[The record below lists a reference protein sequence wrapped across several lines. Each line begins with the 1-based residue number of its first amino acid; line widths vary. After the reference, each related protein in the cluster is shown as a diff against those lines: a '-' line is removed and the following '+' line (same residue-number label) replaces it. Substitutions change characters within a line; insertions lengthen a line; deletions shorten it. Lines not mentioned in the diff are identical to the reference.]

1 MEQQVVAGRSSVR
14 FSFSSLLVLLS
25 CIAFA
30 QDNVKEPSRPGIGL
44 VLEGGGAYGLAHIGV
59 LQWIEEHHIPVDY
72 VAGTSMGGL
81 IGGAYASGMHAGE
94 VRTLVTQIDWDAV
107 LRGEREFSDLS
118 FRRKEDRRA
127 YPNAL
132 EFGLKN
138 GVKFPAGFNSGQ
150 EVDFILDR
158 IALPYS
164 GVTNFDDLPIPF
176 RCIAT
181 ELTTSSKHVF
191 NSGSLSQAL
200 RATMSIPGFFTPVK
214 SDGRIFVDGGLLDNL
229 PTDVAKEM
237 GADVTLAVH
246 LDISPLSPGA
256 SLSSFAV
263 LAQAFSVVTAVNEKR
278 GMELADILVRVD
290 LTKFR
295 GTDYTKSNKLIA
307 AGYEAAQKSASALLK
322 YSLDD
327 AAWQEY
333 LNRRD
338 ARRIKSV
345 PVPGFVEVKGTSPE
359 LAEAMEKG
367 LSKNAGRPVD
377 EARLERQLM
386 TISSTG
392 RFASMGYSVTEVDD
406 RFGLRVRAVE
416 KEYAPPIINPLV
428 VVDGSQYNNVRFGA
442 GARLT
447 FLDVGKPG
455 VEWRTDVLAGSTY
468 RLASEYVR
476 PFHRSIHWFL
486 APRVELENSPIDL
499 YSHNTQLAEY
509 RRSDINAGFDI
520 GYTFDRFSELR
531 VGYQTGWLK
540 YHPDIG
546 NTNVLPTVSG
556 RQGISRIRY
565 ITDKLDDPVVPRKGT
580 SFVSDF
586 SVYDAR
592 PGSAQ
597 TFPALA
603 GSFQYFKPIRRV
615 ESLYFRATGGT
626 TFTYPSTGV
635 PLFTLGGPG
644 HLSAYGTNEIFTNQ
658 YMLFEA
664 GYLRQIGQLP
674 PIVGDKIY
682 LLGLSEFAK
691 PYGTPQQ
698 STVPMDVAGGVI
710 VETLVGPVLVGG
722 SWGDSGHRKFF
733 FMLGRIF

>member
-1 MEQQVVAGRSSVR
+1 MR

-59 LQWIEEHHIPVDY
+59 LQWIEEHHIPVHY

-81 IGGAYASGMHAGE
+81 IGGAYASGMDAGE

-127 YPNAL
+127 YPNSL

-150 EVDFILDR
+150 QVDFILDR
-158 IALPYS
+158 ISLPYS
-164 GVTNFDDLPIPF
+164 GLRNFDELPIPF

-181 ELTTSSKHVF
+181 ELTTSSKYVF
-191 NSGSLSQAL
+191 DKGSLSQAL

-214 SDGRIFVDGGLLDNL
+214 SDGKIFVDGGLLDNL

-237 GADVTLAVH
+237 GADVIVAVH
-246 LDISPLSPGA
+246 LDVAPLSAGA

-263 LAQAFSVVTAVNEKR
+263 LGQAFSVVTAVNEKR

-307 AGYEAAQKSASALLK
+307 AGYAAAQASASALLK

-333 LNRRD
+333 LHQRD

-345 PVPGFVEVKGTSPE
+345 PVPAFVDVKGTSPE
-359 LAEAMEKG
+359 LAELLEQG
-367 LSKNAGRPVD
+367 LSKNAGRPID
-377 EARLERQLM
+377 QARLERQLM

-392 RFASMGYSVTEVDD
+392 RFSSMGYSLTEVDN

-416 KEYAPPIINPLV
+416 KEYAPPIVNPLV
-428 VVDGSQYNNVRFGA
+428 VVDGSQYNNVRFAVG
-442 GARLT
+442 GRLT
-447 FLDVGKPG
+447 FLDIGKPG

-468 RLASEYVR
+468 RLASEYLR
-476 PFHRSIHWFL
+476 PFRKSFPWFL
-486 APRVELENSPIDL
+486 APSVELENAPVDL
-499 YSHNTQLAEY
+499 YSHNTQIAEY
-509 RRSDINAGFDI
+509 RRSDVNAGFDI

-546 NTNVLPTVSG
+546 NTSVLPSISG

-565 ITDKLDDPVVPRKGT
+565 IRDKLDDPVVPQRGS
-580 SFVSDF
+580 SFASDF
-586 SVYDAR
+586 SLYDDR

-597 TFPALA
+597 AFPALS
-603 GSFQYFKPIRRV
+603 GSFQFFQPIRRV
-615 ESLYFRATGGT
+615 ESLFFRAAGGT
-626 TFTYPSTGV
+626 TFTFPSTGV
-635 PLFTLGGPG
+635 PLFTLGGPAR
-644 HLSAYGTNEIFTNQ
+644 LSAYGTNEIFTNQ
-658 YMLFEA
+658 YMLFQA
-664 GYLRQIGQLP
+664 GYLRQIARLP
-674 PIVGDKIY
+674 PIAGDKVY
-682 LLGLSEFAK
+682 LIGLSEFAK

-698 STVPMDVAGGVI
+698 STVPMDVAGGMI
-710 VETLVGPVLVGG
+710 VETLVGPVLVAG

-733 FMLGRIF
+733 FMLGRVF